1 MFKRRFLADWDAAE
15 SVNVIVT
22 SASDAKFTVAEP
34 VIASPKTA
42 SPRLALVSVPHE
54 PAFAPVSSNSTFS
67 ADHVDAIFN
76 S

>member
-1 MFKRRFLADWDAAE
+1 MVAT

-22 SASDAKFTVAEP
+22 SASDAKSTVAEP

-42 SPRLALVSVPHE
+42 SPRFTLVAVPQVPE
-54 PAFAPVSSNSTFS
+54 LAPVSSNSILS
-67 ADHVDAIFN
+67 ADYVDAIFN